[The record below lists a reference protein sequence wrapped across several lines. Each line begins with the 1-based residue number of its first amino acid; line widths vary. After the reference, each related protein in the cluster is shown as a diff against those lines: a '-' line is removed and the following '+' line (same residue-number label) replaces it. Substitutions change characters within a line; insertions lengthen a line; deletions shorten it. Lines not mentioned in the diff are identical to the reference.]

1 MKRLGITGKLVLS
14 SACIL
19 FALGLVVTLYSLSQ
33 LREIIYDQ
41 SFRRVEAQALNWIEA
56 NAVQVGVTGNKAVL
70 QRLIREFAEPEHIAY
85 VSLNGGSGEVI
96 TSARLPAQIRRV
108 RDTEFAT
115 TARGKVYETFD
126 ARGVRYFEV
135 NTPLQLAGM
144 NRDLD
149 TMFALATPALVS
161 STLRIGIARATLEDQ
176 LTALLWRSV
185 PLYLALVLLAL
196 VVEIVIVRRFVRPI
210 VGMGRAARRIAG
222 GDLLSRV
229 SEGAALQNEVGEL
242 VRNFNEMAERM
253 SKLHSGL
260 EEKVRERTR
269 ELEVA
274 NAKLREL
281 DKVKSSFLSTVS
293 HEFRTPLTAIK
304 AFAQILLDSPVE
316 DEHTRHRF
324 LNIIDTES
332 DRLARLIS
340 DLLDLA
346 KIESGATEWHSD
358 ALDLREVAQAVC
370 ATMIPV
376 AADRNISIDIVA
388 SETCRTIGDKDR
400 LQQVLTN
407 LLGNAIKFC
416 PQSAQVTVSLE
427 RSQVSGPRERK
438 LGEFTLVS
446 VIDNGPG
453 IPAED
458 CARLFERFYRG
469 TDAGH
474 GTKGTGLGLA
484 ICREIVMRHGGEIWV
499 ESEPRRGSKFRFTVP
514 SVRPRS
520 AGTAGLHAWEG
531 SHVS

>member
-1 MKRLGITGKLVLS
+1 M
-14 SACIL
+14 
-19 FALGLVVTLYSLSQ
+19 
-33 LREIIYDQ
+33 
-41 SFRRVEAQALNWIEA
+41 
-56 NAVQVGVTGNKAVL
+56 
-70 QRLIREFAEPEHIAY
+70 
-85 VSLNGGSGEVI
+85 
-96 TSARLPAQIRRV
+96 
-108 RDTEFAT
+108 
-115 TARGKVYETFD
+115 
-126 ARGVRYFEV
+126 
-135 NTPLQLAGM
+135 
-144 NRDLD
+144 
-149 TMFALATPALVS
+149 
-161 STLRIGIARATLEDQ
+161 
-176 LTALLWRSV
+176 
-185 PLYLALVLLAL
+185 
-196 VVEIVIVRRFVRPI
+196 
-210 VGMGRAARRIAG
+210 
-222 GDLLSRV
+222 
-229 SEGAALQNEVGEL
+229 GEL

-293 HEFRTPLTAIK
+293 HEFRTPLTAVK

-358 ALDLREVAQAVC
+358 ALDVREVAQAVC

-376 AADRNISIDIVA
+376 AADRDISIEIVA
-388 SETCRTIGDKDR
+388 SETGRAIGDKDR

-416 PQSAQVTVSLE
+416 PQSAHVAVSLE
-427 RSQVSGPRERK
+427 RSPVSGPRERK
-438 LGEFTLVS
+438 QGEFTLVS

-469 TDAGH
+469 AHAGH

-484 ICREIVMRHGGEIWV
+484 ICREIVTRHGGEIWV

-514 SVRPRS
+514 AVQPQS
-520 AGTAGLHAWEG
+520 ARTAGLHAWEG